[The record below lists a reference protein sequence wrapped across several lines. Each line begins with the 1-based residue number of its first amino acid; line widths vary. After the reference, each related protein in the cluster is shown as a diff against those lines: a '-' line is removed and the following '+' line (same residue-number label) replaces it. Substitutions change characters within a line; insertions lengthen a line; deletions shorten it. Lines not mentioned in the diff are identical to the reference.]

1 LGCVPIPLMNDSRDV
16 SPDAPDVTI
25 RTIDEP
31 AQLARTIELFHE
43 IWGSPKPMV
52 TVELLRA
59 INHAGGFT
67 AAAYVDDEMVGASFG
82 FLGMHR
88 DEPALHSHVTGVTSK
103 LRSSG
108 IGQAMKRRQRAWA
121 AERGLRWVTWT
132 FDPLVRANA
141 WFNLEVLG
149 ATVDEYLVDF
159 YGPLDDE
166 INAADETDRIL
177 VAWPTRR
184 DLTPIAMPRLDGELT
199 LIETPHDIVELRRSD
214 PAMAQQW
221 RTRVRQELGERLA
234 AGATVIGFTRTG
246 EYRLL
251 PGATPKPAS

>member
-1 LGCVPIPLMNDSRDV
+1 MNDSRDV

-121 AERGLRWVTWT
+121 AERDLRWVTWT

-214 PAMAQQW
+214 PAMAQHW